1 MMMMMVMKKIMM
13 MGGGDGD
20 GYDDDDDDG
29 MDSLIVMPSLL
40 TAPLRGPLVGW
51 PRQQHQLRVPGLGV
65 EGFRAKGDFE
75 AYEVDE

>member
-20 GYDDDDDDG
+20 GYDDDDDG